1 MQAHTAK
8 GGYGEFRDG
17 WPVVTS
23 AMLGIGLGLS
33 PLPFYTIGILAPELA
48 KEFGWGFAEILGGL
62 PIMTFAVLVASPAV
76 GLIADRIGVRLVAL
90 ASLFLFGLAYAAFGC
105 CQSNDNLSPLSTGK
119 AGDAEPMRRA
129 SSTQPGRLSV
139 GPCMSLC

>member
-48 KEFGWGFAEILGGL
+48 KEFGWGFAALRGGV

-76 GLIADRIGVRLVAL
+76 GLIVSTTQSSESVRVPTVAL
-90 ASLFLFGLAYAAFGC
+90 ANSARQNRGMEHA
-105 CQSNDNLSPLSTGK
+105 
-119 AGDAEPMRRA
+119 DAMKW
-129 SSTQPGRLSV
+129 L
-139 GPCMSLC
+139 